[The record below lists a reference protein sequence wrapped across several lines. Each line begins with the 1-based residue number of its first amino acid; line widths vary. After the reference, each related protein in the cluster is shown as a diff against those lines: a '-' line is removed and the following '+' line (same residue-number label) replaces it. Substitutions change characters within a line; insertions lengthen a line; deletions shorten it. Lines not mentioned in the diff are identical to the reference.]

1 MKAQNT
7 FKKPAV
13 RQPTTYKNAL
23 DALLGSFIV
32 FSIAGL
38 LALISHE
45 LALGFILFCILHIV
59 MMMRITQQR
68 NN

>member
-7 FKKPAV
+7 FKKPANK
-13 RQPTTYKNAL
+13 QTTTYKNAL
-23 DALLGSFIV
+23 DALVGSFIV

-45 LALGFILFCILHIV
+45 LALGFILFCILHILI
-59 MMMRITQQR
+59 MMRITQQK